1 MFWKKKKIST
11 EKFIHESSDKR
22 ETFRFEF
29 DLLNSFEIEFKE
41 KNLPLINLSATG
53 MSFSNDGLAADDCG
67 MVKFFFTFTNIKS
80 PVSIKLEMQIIR
92 IDENNI
98 CHAIFTNCSE
108 ENKEIIHKYILEKQ
122 KEKIR
127 GNKIIRAK

>member
-29 DLLNSFEIEFKE
+29 GDESNFQIQFKT
-41 KNLPLINLSATG
+41 KQLVIINLSATG
-53 MSFSNDGLAADDCG
+53 MSFNNEGFATGDSG
-67 MVKFFFTFTNIKS
+67 MVKFYFIFTDIKS
-80 PVSIKLEMQIIR
+80 PAPIKLGMQIIK

-98 CHAIFTNCSE
+98 CHGIFENCSE
-108 ENKEIIHKYILEKQ
+108 ENREIIHKYILEKQ
-122 KEKIR
+122 KER
-127 GNKIIRAK
+127 IRASKNK